1 VPLQSLLM
9 GEIHLAI
16 SWDIVSPSLLAFSD
30 AA

>member
-1 VPLQSLLM
+1 M

-16 SWDIVSPSLLAFSD
+16 SWDIVSPSLLAFID